1 MKHRRRPSWAVQLA
15 LVPAWFMLLA
25 GYVGTIAW
33 SIQISLTSSKALPNT
48 NFVGLQQYQRLFNDD
63 RWQISVNNIVIFGV
77 LFVALCLVVGFLL
90 AVSIDRKV
98 HGEDLFRTVV
108 LYPYA
113 MSFIVTGLVW
123 QWLMNPTLGIQRSV
137 RLMGWEGFTFD
148 WVVNPDMAIYA
159 LVIAG
164 VWQSSGLVMA
174 ILLAGLRGVD
184 PELWKAARIY
194 GIPPWRYYV
203 SIVLPLLRPMI
214 ITCVVLLSIGVVRA
228 YDLVV
233 ALTRGGPGLST
244 QVPATFVMEFLF
256 QRANIALA
264 TAASTVMLVTVL
276 AFLAPFIYVEY
287 FRKRAGAHA

>member
-1 MKHRRRPSWAVQLA
+1 
-15 LVPAWFMLLA
+15 MLLA

-33 SIQISLTSSKALPNT
+33 SIQISLTNSKALPNT
-48 NFVGLQQYQRLFNDD
+48 NFVGLQQYQRLFSDD
-63 RWQISVNNIVIFGV
+63 RWRLSVDNIVIFGV

-90 AVSIDRKV
+90 AVAIDRKV

-184 PELWKAARIY
+184 PELWKAARID

-276 AFLAPFIYVEY
+276 AFLAPFIYFEY